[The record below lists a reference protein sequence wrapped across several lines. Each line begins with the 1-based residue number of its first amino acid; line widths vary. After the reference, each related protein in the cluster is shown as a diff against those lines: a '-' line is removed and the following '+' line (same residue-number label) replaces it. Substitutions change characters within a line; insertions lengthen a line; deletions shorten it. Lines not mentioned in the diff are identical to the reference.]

1 MEQDFEETS
10 SQYVPVFD
18 YEELREE
25 LEAKDEYE
33 RNMDDHQELEE
44 KMIEEEHNLLQQNYL
59 NYNDQISI
67 TLKWYGDVSN
77 FLKLFK

>member
-67 TLKWYGDVSN
+67 TLK
-77 FLKLFK
+77 